1 VNSEPAKPYKK
12 KGGLKM
18 GKATRIF
25 LAITFALSLCLVSTG
40 VAQADY
46 YGPPGWGSNPYFTHQ
61 SWDFDTSTPG
71 APEIDDNPY
80 GIPNHSHE
88 LSATWHESFK
98 SRNGVWEY
106 NYDSLVSFEV
116 PNELHPE
123 LTKEVWFQATYWT
136 DTSGQISE
144 DSFIFT
150 DPDGVVT
157 FARVSREAVEGEAG
171 WYHDTWMGTII
182 PQPFLEGFAIFF
194 DDGLGGPATVY
205 VDQVDIDTRC
215 VPIPCTVLLLGS
227 GLIGFVGIRR
237 RVS

>member
-1 VNSEPAKPYKK
+1 
-12 KGGLKM
+12 M
-18 GKATRIF
+18 TKATRI
-25 LAITFALSLCLVSTG
+25 LPAITFVLSLCLVSMG

-46 YGPPGWGSNPYFTHQ
+46 YSPPGWDNNPYFTHQ
-61 SWDFDTSTPG
+61 SWQFDTHANPS
-71 APEIDDNPY
+71 APTTDDNPFGEAVY
-80 GIPNHSHE
+80 EASDPVM
-88 LSATWHESFK
+88 WHAAFQGRS
-98 SRNGVWEY
+98 GVWEY
-106 NYDSLVSFEV
+106 NYGSLVDFWV

-136 DTSGQISE
+136 DTGGQISE
-144 DSFIFT
+144 DSWIFP
-150 DPDGVVT
+150 DPAGDVT
-157 FARVSREAVEGEAG
+157 FARVSREAVEGEAD

-182 PQPFLEGFAIFF
+182 PQPLSEEFTIFF
-194 DDGLGGPATVY
+194 DDGLFGDATVY